1 MKLPWIEV
9 ELSTLI
15 DISGVEITYYNSP
28 SSSHDN
34 DMFQNVQIRVGQQ
47 STPMSQG
54 QLGTYEDNTNP
65 MIVKYKQVTK
75 SNPMPI
81 SE

>member
-1 MKLPWIEV
+1 MKNYDYDSFGYQHAIDGIKQPANTYRQAFRSEKNIMKFPWIEV

-34 DMFQNVQIRVGQQ
+34 DMFQNYIC
-47 STPMSQG
+47 
-54 QLGTYEDNTNP
+54 
-65 MIVKYKQVTK
+65 
-75 SNPMPI
+75 
-81 SE
+81 